1 MRRPSPHRSVT
12 PSRICQTSMLV
23 LTFLSLSACHGG
35 GERTTAASTGTDDT
49 LLSAPI
55 ISIEV
60 EVDIFGG
67 GSRQYRLELEDGK
80 SHRLYV
86 PHHGDL
92 PRNVFITEAGDGS
105 DLSSLMSAMD
115 LLYPIPDPLG
125 WRCVSPG
132 TASHG
137 RLIDSVAAFLE
148 SREDVTSSIDDG
160 AKESQEATRREEF
173 PRGDVLAAIADF
185 YGVDDAEFLYEAVI
199 LEWYLWKNGHLATR
213 RREMFLREWGCKFEQ
228 RDFLTRLQFGDSSRD
243 YEAEIEW
250 LVEEQKRFAVEWVE
264 FHQRYRAEAR
274 AAWEQRKK

>member
-1 MRRPSPHRSVT
+1 MLRPSPHRSVT
-12 PSRICQTSMLV
+12 PSRISQTSMLV
-23 LTFLSLSACHGG
+23 LTLLSLSACHGG
-35 GERTTAASTGTDDT
+35 GERTTTTSTGTDDT
-49 LLSAPI
+49 LLNAPI
-55 ISIEV
+55 LSIEV
-60 EVDIFGG
+60 RTYVFDGG
-67 GSRQYRLELEDGK
+67 TRIYRLELEDGE

-132 TASHG
+132 TALHG

-148 SREDVTSSIDDG
+148 GREDVRSPVDDA
-160 AKESQEATRREEF
+160 AKESQEATPRQEF
-173 PRGDVLAAIADF
+173 PRGDVLAAIDDF

-213 RREMFLREWGCKFEQ
+213 RREMFLREWGCKFKQ
-228 RDFLTRLQFGDSSRD
+228 RDLLTRLELGDSSRD
-243 YEAEIEW
+243 FESEIDW
-250 LVEEQKRFAVEWVE
+250 LIEEEKRFAVEWVE